1 MNRFPE
7 GSSLSNRGVS
17 AVLAKNAKHALFRN
31 LKGASGIAKSIDEA
45 SPVLVAILIQTERQ
59 NLMNPDHVDRIV
71 ESHRS

>member
-31 LKGASGIAKSIDEA
+31 LKGASGIAKNIDEKTIMD
-45 SPVLVAILIQTERQ
+45 PILFPERQ
-59 NLMNPDHVDRIV
+59 NL
-71 ESHRS
+71 